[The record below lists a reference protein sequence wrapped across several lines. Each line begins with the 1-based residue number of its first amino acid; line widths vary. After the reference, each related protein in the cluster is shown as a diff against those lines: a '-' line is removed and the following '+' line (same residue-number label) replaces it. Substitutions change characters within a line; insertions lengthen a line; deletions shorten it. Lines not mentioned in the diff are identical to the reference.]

1 MTASLLVPVVA
12 DPYAPLARRNPV
24 AKLGAATVLLVA
36 LLATVD
42 PLTPALL
49 LAVELAVLPW
59 TGVTAATL
67 ARRAWPLLVAAAS
80 LGLANALFAAEQ
92 GGRVF
97 LDAGPVLLTETGLA
111 AGGSAVLRLLAI
123 AVPGVLALATT
134 DPVDLADALVQQLRL
149 PARFAYG
156 ALAAVR
162 LLPLLG
168 AEWQTIG
175 RARRARGI
183 DAGRNPVAAGRLLA
197 SRVLALLVAAIRR
210 GVRLATAMDARG
222 FDSGIARSNARGS
235 RLRLRDAAYVGGA
248 AAVCLL
254 AVTVSV
260 RTGSWHPV
268 LGG

>member
-1 MTASLLVPVVA
+1 MTASLLPPVVA
-12 DPYAPLARRNPV
+12 DPHAPLARRNPV

-49 LAVELAVLPW
+49 LTVELAVLPW
-59 TGVTAATL
+59 SGVTAATL

-80 LGLANALFAAEQ
+80 LGLANALFAAKQ

-97 LDAGPVLLTETGLA
+97 LDVGPVLLTETGLA

-183 DAGRNPVAAGRLLA
+183 DAGRNPLAAGRLLA

-222 FDSGIARSNARGS
+222 FDAGLDRSFARQQRMRAGDWV
-235 RLRLRDAAYVGGA
+235 LLA
-248 AAVCLL
+248 AAVAVAAAATGTSL
-254 AVTVSV
+254 AVGVW
-260 RTGSWHPV
+260 RPL
-268 LGG
+268 LG